1 MEEYNSEHSVRRVAE
16 KGKLKKMEMKKMTT
30 RNENMT
36 ETQQRMFDVVDDHNG
51 RVDRETYLAEIA
63 DSITANGGI
72 PNPTSLKAHCFTAKN
87 LAGAGLQKI
96 DINGQQY
103 VWSDEQVEAA
113 INGTTSI
120 PRGARAMSPTI
131 TTTVSGM
138 TSAPSPN
145 VFCGIAK
152 KDASAYPADIQ
163 ALIPT
168 VAKGYVEQGIVGS
181 ELEFMAFCHKMKSA
195 LLTQGG
201 TGCGKTMAIY
211 EFGRLISQPICRIVG
226 GVGVEWDDL
235 QGMLLV
241 RTTPSGGTETHFVDG
256 QLTKAMRHGCIL
268 YIDEINFIK
277 PAVLSQLNDVLD
289 AGHMVI
295 NQKGSASGAEVLHA
309 HPDFRIIA
317 SMNPNYAGTSPLNNA
332 TRSRFTHTLD
342 FDYLGRDLEIQ
353 VIQEQSSNFNVDAAT
368 EIVQFARNV
377 RKANES
383 MTFSEPT
390 DLGTRT
396 LVTMMETLSVY
407 NMQQT
412 LDTVVYPLFDVD
424 DVEEVKILAR
434 ANIEDLA

>member
-1 MEEYNSEHSVRRVAE
+1 
-16 KGKLKKMEMKKMTT
+16 MTT

-36 ETQQRMFDVVDDHNG
+36 ETQQRMFDVVDNHNG
-51 RVDRETYLAEIA
+51 RVDREIYLAEIA
-63 DSITANGGI
+63 DGITANGGT

-103 VWSDEQVEAA
+103 VWTDEQVEAA

-120 PRGARAMSPTI
+120 PRGARTMSPTI

-138 TSAPSPN
+138 TFAAPAPN
-145 VFCGIAK
+145 VFCGIEK
-152 KDASAYPADIQ
+152 RDASAYPADIQ

-168 VAKGYVEQGIVGS
+168 KAKGYVEQGLVGS
-181 ELEFMAFCHKMKSA
+181 ELEFMAFCHKMNSH
-195 LLTQGG
+195 LMTQGG

-211 EFGRLISQPICRIVG
+211 EFARLIGQPICRIVG
-226 GVGVEWDDL
+226 GVGIEWDDL
-235 QGMLLV
+235 QGTLLV
-241 RTTPSGGTETHFVDG
+241 RETASGATETRFIDG

-295 NQKGSASGAEVLHA
+295 NQNETASGAEVLHA
-309 HPDFRIIA
+309 HPDFRIVA

-332 TRSRFTHTLD
+332 TRRRFSRTLN
-342 FDYLGRDLEIQ
+342 FDYLGRDLEID
-353 VIQEQSSNFNVDAAT
+353 VIQQQSGNFNVDAAT

-390 DLGTRT
+390 DLGTST
-396 LVTMMETLSVY
+396 LVTVMETLSVY

-424 DVEEVKILAR
+424 DIEEVKILAR

>member
-1 MEEYNSEHSVRRVAE
+1 M
-16 KGKLKKMEMKKMTT
+16 KKMEMKKMTT

-63 DSITANGGI
+63 DSITANGGT

-113 INGTTSI
+113 INGTTR
-120 PRGARAMSPTI
+120 PRGGLASTI
-131 TTTVSGM
+131 TTTATGSIGI
-138 TSAPSPN
+138 SAPAPN

-152 KDASAYPADIQ
+152 RDAAAYPADIQ

-168 VAKGYVEQGIVGS
+168 KAKGYVEQGLVGS
-181 ELEFMAFCHKMKSA
+181 ELEFMAFCHNGNHH

-235 QGMLLV
+235 QGTLLV
-241 RTTPSGGTETHFVDG
+241 RESASGATETRFIDG

-295 NQKGSASGAEVLHA
+295 NQNETASGAEVLHA
-309 HPDFRIIA
+309 HPDFRIVA

-332 TRSRFTHTLD
+332 TRRRFSHTLN
-342 FDYLGRDLEIQ
+342 FDYLGRDLEID
-353 VIQEQSSNFNVDAAT
+353 VIQQQSGNFNVEAAT
-368 EIVQFARNV
+368 EIVEFARNV
-377 RKANES
+377 RKANAS

-390 DLGTRT
+390 DLGTASLVSAMKT
-396 LVTMMETLSVY
+396 LAQY

-412 LDTVVYPLFDVD
+412 LETTIYPLFDVD
-424 DVEEVKILAR
+424 DIEEVKILAR

>member
-1 MEEYNSEHSVRRVAE
+1 M
-16 KGKLKKMEMKKMTT
+16 KKMEMKKMTT

-63 DSITANGGI
+63 NSITANGGT

-113 INGTTSI
+113 INGTTR
-120 PRGARAMSPTI
+120 PRGGLASTI
-131 TTTVSGM
+131 TTTATATGI
-138 TSAPSPN
+138 TSAPAPN
-145 VFCGIAK
+145 VFCGITK
-152 KDASAYPADIQ
+152 RDASAYPADIQ

-168 VAKGYVEQGIVGS
+168 KAKGYVEQGLVGS
-181 ELEFMAFCHKMKSA
+181 ELEFMAFCHNGNHNLM
-195 LLTQGG
+195 TQGG

-226 GVGVEWDDL
+226 GVGVEWDDF
-235 QGMLLV
+235 QGMLSV
-241 RTTPSGGTETHFVDG
+241 RTTPSGGTETHFIDG

-277 PAVLSQLNDVLD
+277 ESVLSQLNDILD
-289 AGHMVI
+289 AGHMVVSQ
-295 NQKGSASGAEVLHA
+295 NAGMSGAEVIHA
-309 HPDFRIIA
+309 HPDFRVVA
-317 SMNPNYAGTSPLNNA
+317 SMNPNYAGTSPLNQA
-332 TRSRFTHTLD
+332 TRRRFSHTLD

-353 VIQEQSSNFNVDAAT
+353 VIQEQSGNFNVDAAT
-368 EIVQFARNV
+368 EIVDFARSV
-377 RKANES
+377 RKSNENLV
-383 MTFSEPT
+383 FSEPT
-390 DLGTRT
+390 DLGTAT
-396 LVTMMETLSVY
+396 LVSAMQTLSQY

-412 LDTVVYPLFDVD
+412 LETTVYPLFDID
-424 DVEEVKILAR
+424 DIEEVKILAR
-434 ANIEDLA
+434 ATIEDLA

>member
-1 MEEYNSEHSVRRVAE
+1 
-16 KGKLKKMEMKKMTT
+16 
-30 RNENMT
+30 MT
-36 ETQQRMFDVVDDHNG
+36 ETQQRMYDVVDDHNG

-63 DSITANGGI
+63 NSITANGGT

-103 VWSDEQVEAA
+103 VWTDEQVEAA

-120 PRGARAMSPTI
+120 PRGGRTMSPTI
-131 TTTVSGM
+131 TTTVSG
-138 TSAPSPN
+138 TTFAAPAPN
-145 VFCGIAK
+145 VFCGIEK
-152 KDASAYPADIQ
+152 RDASAYPADIQ

-168 VAKGYVEQGIVGS
+168 KAKGYVEQGLVGS
-181 ELEFMAFCHKMKSA
+181 ELEFMAFCHKMNSH
-195 LLTQGG
+195 LMTQGG

-211 EFGRLISQPICRIVG
+211 EFARLIGQPICRIVG
-226 GVGVEWDDL
+226 GVGIEWDDL
-235 QGMLLV
+235 QGTLLV
-241 RTTPSGGTETHFVDG
+241 RETASGATETRFIDG

-295 NQKGSASGAEVLHA
+295 NQNETASGAEVLHA

-332 TRSRFTHTLD
+332 TRRRFSRTLN
-342 FDYLGRDLEIQ
+342 FDYLGRDLEID
-353 VIQEQSSNFNVDAAT
+353 VIQQQSGNFNVDAAT

-390 DLGTRT
+390 DLGTST
-396 LVTMMETLSVY
+396 LVTVMETLSVY

-424 DVEEVKILAR
+424 DIEEVKILAR

>member
-1 MEEYNSEHSVRRVAE
+1 
-16 KGKLKKMEMKKMTT
+16 MTT

-63 DSITANGGI
+63 NSITANGGT

-103 VWSDEQVEAA
+103 VWTDEQVEAA

-120 PRGARAMSPTI
+120 PRGARTMSPTI
-131 TTTVSGM
+131 TTTVSG
-138 TSAPSPN
+138 TTFAAPAPN
-145 VFCGIAK
+145 VFCGIEK
-152 KDASAYPADIQ
+152 RDASAYPADIQ

-168 VAKGYVEQGIVGS
+168 KAKGYVEQGLVGS
-181 ELEFMAFCHKMKSA
+181 ELEFMAFCHKMNSH
-195 LLTQGG
+195 LMTQGG

-211 EFGRLISQPICRIVG
+211 EFARLIGQPICRIVG
-226 GVGVEWDDL
+226 GVGIEWDDL
-235 QGMLLV
+235 QGTLLV
-241 RTTPSGGTETHFVDG
+241 RETASGATETRFIDG

-295 NQKGSASGAEVLHA
+295 NQNETASGAEVLHA

-332 TRSRFTHTLD
+332 TRRRFSRTLN
-342 FDYLGRDLEIQ
+342 FDYLGRDLEID
-353 VIQEQSSNFNVDAAT
+353 VIQQQSGNFNVDAAT

-390 DLGTRT
+390 DLGTST
-396 LVTMMETLSVY
+396 LVTVMETLSVY

-424 DVEEVKILAR
+424 DIEEVKILAR

>member
-1 MEEYNSEHSVRRVAE
+1 
-16 KGKLKKMEMKKMTT
+16 MKKMTT

-63 DSITANGGI
+63 DSITANGGT

-96 DINGQQY
+96 DINGKQY
-103 VWSDEQVEAA
+103 VWTDEQVEAA
-113 INGTTSI
+113 LNGTTR
-120 PRGARAMSPTI
+120 PRGGLASTI
-131 TTTVSGM
+131 TTTATATGSIGV
-138 TSAPSPN
+138 SAPSPN

-152 KDASAYPADIQ
+152 RDASAYPADIQ

-168 VAKGYVEQGIVGS
+168 EAKGYVEQGLVGS
-181 ELEFMAFCHKMKSA
+181 ELEFMAFCHKQAANGDISKGHLM
-195 LLTQGG
+195 TQGG

-211 EFGRLISQPICRIVG
+211 EFARLIGQPICRIVG

-235 QGMLLV
+235 QGTLLI
-241 RTTPSGGTETHFVDG
+241 RETASGASETRFIDG

-277 PAVLSQLNDVLD
+277 PSVLSQLNDVLD

-295 NQKGSASGAEVLHA
+295 NQNETESGAEVLHA
-309 HPDFRIIA
+309 HPDFRIVA
-317 SMNPNYAGTSPLNNA
+317 SMNPNYAGTSPLNKA
-332 TRSRFTHTLD
+332 TRRRFSRTLS
-342 FDYLGRDLEIQ
+342 FDYLGRDLEID
-353 VIQEQSSNFNVDAAT
+353 VIQQQSGNFNLDAAT

-390 DLGTRT
+390 DLGTST
-396 LVTMMETLSVY
+396 LVTVMETLSDY

-424 DVEEVKILAR
+424 DIEEVKILAR

>member
-1 MEEYNSEHSVRRVAE
+1 MEGYNSEHLVRSIARR
-16 KGKLKKMEMKKMTT
+16 GKLKKMEMKKMTT

-63 DSITANGGI
+63 DSITANGGT

-113 INGTTSI
+113 INGTTR
-120 PRGARAMSPTI
+120 PRGGLASTI
-131 TTTVSGM
+131 TTTATGSIGV
-138 TSAPSPN
+138 SAPSPN

-152 KDASAYPADIQ
+152 RDASAYPADIQ

-168 VAKGYVEQGIVGS
+168 KAKGYVEQGLVGS
-181 ELEFMAFCHKMKSA
+181 ELEFMAFCHNGKHH

-211 EFGRLISQPICRIVG
+211 EFARLIGQPICRIVG
-226 GVGVEWDDL
+226 GVGIEWDDL
-235 QGMLLV
+235 QGTLLV
-241 RTTPSGGTETHFVDG
+241 RETASGATETRFIDG

-295 NQKGSASGAEVLHA
+295 NQNETASGAEVLHA
-309 HPDFRIIA
+309 HPDFRIVA

-332 TRSRFTHTLD
+332 TRRRFSRTLN
-342 FDYLGRDLEIQ
+342 FDYLGRDLEID
-353 VIQEQSSNFNVDAAT
+353 VIQQQSGNFNVDAAT

-390 DLGTRT
+390 DLGTST
-396 LVTMMETLSVY
+396 LVTVMETLSNY

-424 DVEEVKILAR
+424 DIEEVKILAR

>member
-1 MEEYNSEHSVRRVAE
+1 MEGYNSEHLVRSIARR
-16 KGKLKKMEMKKMTT
+16 GKLKKMEMKKMTT

-63 DSITANGGI
+63 DSITANGGT

-113 INGTTSI
+113 INGTTR
-120 PRGARAMSPTI
+120 PRGGLASTI
-131 TTTVSGM
+131 TTTATGSIGV
-138 TSAPSPN
+138 SAPSPN

-152 KDASAYPADIQ
+152 RDASAYPADIQ

-168 VAKGYVEQGIVGS
+168 EAKGYVEQGLVGS
-181 ELEFMAFCHKMKSA
+181 ELEFMAFCHKMNSH
-195 LLTQGG
+195 LMTQGG

-211 EFGRLISQPICRIVG
+211 EFARLIGQPICRIVG
-226 GVGVEWDDL
+226 GVGIEWDDL
-235 QGMLLV
+235 QGTLLV
-241 RTTPSGGTETHFVDG
+241 RETASGATETRFIDG

-295 NQKGSASGAEVLHA
+295 NQNETASGAEVLHA
-309 HPDFRIIA
+309 HPDFRIVA

-332 TRSRFTHTLD
+332 TRRRFSRTLN
-342 FDYLGRDLEIQ
+342 FDYLGRDLEID
-353 VIQEQSSNFNVDAAT
+353 VIQQQSGNFNVDAAT

-390 DLGTRT
+390 DLGTST
-396 LVTMMETLSVY
+396 LVTVMETLSNY

-424 DVEEVKILAR
+424 DIEEVKILAR

>member
-1 MEEYNSEHSVRRVAE
+1 
-16 KGKLKKMEMKKMTT
+16 MKKMTT

-36 ETQQRMFDVVDDHNG
+36 EIQQRMFDVVDSHNG
-51 RVDRETYLAEIA
+51 RVDGATYLAEIA
-63 DSITANGGI
+63 ETITANGGV
-72 PNPTSLKAHCFTAKN
+72 PKETSLKAHSYTAKN

-96 DINGQQY
+96 DINGIRH
-103 VWSDEQVEAA
+103 VWTDEQVEAA

-120 PRGARAMSPTI
+120 PRGARATSPSI
-131 TTTVSGM
+131 TTTVSGI

-168 VAKGYVEQGIVGS
+168 KAKGYVEQGLVGS
-181 ELEFMAFCHKMKSA
+181 ELEFMAFCYNGNHNLM
-195 LLTQGG
+195 TQGG

-211 EFGRLISQPICRIVG
+211 EFGRLIQSPVCRIVG
-226 GVGVEWDDL
+226 GIGVEWDDF
-235 QGMLLV
+235 QGILSV
-241 RTTPSGGTETHFVDG
+241 RTNSSGGTETHFIDG

-277 PAVLSQLNDVLD
+277 ESVLSQLNDILD
-289 AGHMVI
+289 AGHMVVGQ
-295 NQKGSASGAEVLHA
+295 NAGLSGAEVIHA
-309 HPDFRIIA
+309 HPDFRVVA
-317 SMNPNYAGTSPLNNA
+317 SMNPNYAGTSPLNQA
-332 TRSRFTHTLD
+332 TRRRFSHTLD

-353 VIQEQSSNFNVDAAT
+353 VIQEQSGNFNVDAAT

-377 RKANES
+377 RKANAS
-383 MTFSEPT
+383 MTFTKPT
-390 DLGTRT
+390 DLGTAT
-396 LVTMMETLSVY
+396 LVSAMQTLSQY

-412 LDTVVYPLFDVD
+412 LETTVYPLFDID
-424 DVEEVKILAR
+424 DIEEVKILAR

>member
-1 MEEYNSEHSVRRVAE
+1 
-16 KGKLKKMEMKKMTT
+16 MTT

-36 ETQQRMFDVVDDHNG
+36 ETQQRMYDVVDDHNG

-63 DSITANGGI
+63 NSITANGGT

-103 VWSDEQVEAA
+103 VWTDEQVEAA

-120 PRGARAMSPTI
+120 PRGGRTMSPTI
-131 TTTVSGM
+131 TTTVSG
-138 TSAPSPN
+138 TTFAAPAPN
-145 VFCGIAK
+145 VFCGIEK
-152 KDASAYPADIQ
+152 RDASAYPADIQ

-168 VAKGYVEQGIVGS
+168 KAKGYVEQGLVGS
-181 ELEFMAFCHKMKSA
+181 ELEFMAFCHKMNSH
-195 LLTQGG
+195 LMTQGG

-211 EFGRLISQPICRIVG
+211 EFARLIGQPICRIVG
-226 GVGVEWDDL
+226 GVGIEWDDL
-235 QGMLLV
+235 QGTLLV
-241 RTTPSGGTETHFVDG
+241 RETASGATETRFIDG

-295 NQKGSASGAEVLHA
+295 NQNETASGAEVLHA

-332 TRSRFTHTLD
+332 TRRRFSRTLN
-342 FDYLGRDLEIQ
+342 FDYLGRDLEID
-353 VIQEQSSNFNVDAAT
+353 VIQQQSGNFNVDAAT

-390 DLGTRT
+390 DLGTST
-396 LVTMMETLSVY
+396 LVTVMETLSVY

-424 DVEEVKILAR
+424 DIEEVKILAR

>member
-1 MEEYNSEHSVRRVAE
+1 
-16 KGKLKKMEMKKMTT
+16 MKKMTT

-63 DSITANGGI
+63 DSITANGGT

-113 INGTTSI
+113 INGTTR
-120 PRGARAMSPTI
+120 PRGGLASTI
-131 TTTVSGM
+131 TTTATGSIGI
-138 TSAPSPN
+138 SAPAPN

-152 KDASAYPADIQ
+152 RDAAAYPADIQ

-168 VAKGYVEQGIVGS
+168 KAKGYVEQGLVGS
-181 ELEFMAFCHKMKSA
+181 ELEFMAFCHNGNHH

-235 QGMLLV
+235 QGTLLV
-241 RTTPSGGTETHFVDG
+241 RESASGATETRFIDG

-295 NQKGSASGAEVLHA
+295 NQNETASGAEVLHA
-309 HPDFRIIA
+309 HPDFRIVA

-332 TRSRFTHTLD
+332 TRRRFSHTLN
-342 FDYLGRDLEIQ
+342 FDYLGRDLEID
-353 VIQEQSSNFNVDAAT
+353 VIQQQSGNFNVEAAT
-368 EIVQFARNV
+368 EIVEFARNV
-377 RKANES
+377 RKANAS

-390 DLGTRT
+390 DLGTASLVSAMKT
-396 LVTMMETLSVY
+396 LAQY

-412 LDTVVYPLFDVD
+412 LETTIYPLFDVD
-424 DVEEVKILAR
+424 DIEEVKILAR

>member
-1 MEEYNSEHSVRRVAE
+1 MEGYNSEHLVRRVAE

-63 DSITANGGI
+63 DSITANGGT

-113 INGTTSI
+113 INGTTR
-120 PRGARAMSPTI
+120 PRGGLASTI
-131 TTTVSGM
+131 TTTATGSIGI
-138 TSAPSPN
+138 SAPAPN

-152 KDASAYPADIQ
+152 RDAAAYPADIQ

-168 VAKGYVEQGIVGS
+168 KAKGYVEQGLVGS
-181 ELEFMAFCHKMKSA
+181 ELEFMAFCHNGNHH

-235 QGMLLV
+235 QGTLLV
-241 RTTPSGGTETHFVDG
+241 RESASGATETRFIDG

-295 NQKGSASGAEVLHA
+295 NQNETASGAEVLHA
-309 HPDFRIIA
+309 HPDFRIVA

-332 TRSRFTHTLD
+332 TRRRFSHTLN
-342 FDYLGRDLEIQ
+342 FDYLGRDLEID
-353 VIQEQSSNFNVDAAT
+353 VIQQQSGNFNVEAAT
-368 EIVQFARNV
+368 EIVEFARNV
-377 RKANES
+377 RKANAS

-390 DLGTRT
+390 DLGTASLVSAMKT
-396 LVTMMETLSVY
+396 LAQY

-412 LDTVVYPLFDVD
+412 LETTIYPLFDVD
-424 DVEEVKILAR
+424 DIEEVKILAR